1 METLENK
8 CKFCESDMEYIGT
21 HPKNGNHFE
30 YFRCMGC
37 GEIEEWEVVG
47 REDNACLLFLL

>member
-1 METLENK
+1 METLNHK
-8 CKFCESDMEYIGT
+8 CQFCESDMEYIGT
-21 HPKNGNHFE
+21 HPKNGSHYE